1 VPHRVAV
8 RLGAVARGVP
18 EEAFFFLRL
27 NGFRDLTRGVVA
39 PQVLAVFLARR
50 CGRGVGVYLLDYLV
64 GAVPPVAALE
74 HQFTA
79 GVQHRALCDALD
91 RVEARFRQAAQIE

>member
-8 RLGAVARGVP
+8 LLGAVARRVP

-27 NGFRDLTRGVVA
+27 DGLCHLACGVVA
-39 PQVLAVFLARR
+39 PQVLAVFLTRRRR
-50 CGRGVGVYLLDYLV
+50 CRVGVYLLDYLV

-74 HQFTA
+74 HQF
-79 GVQHRALCDALD
+79 
-91 RVEARFRQAAQIE
+91 AAPFGQEG